1 MGLLIRTIAPSA
13 QSTLIKFNDVDA
25 NLIYLDDTIT
35 TFSASYVIDS
45 ASFDG
50 RFTNFSASYV
60 TDSSS
65 FNTRINSKA
74 NLNGG
79 NNFTGD
85 QYITGLVQATTI
97 DATNSVTAPIY
108 QGYQTKII
116 IGQNTTEPLLQFS
129 SSLYSSLILDIYVVG
144 QTDTTYYGL
153 QTLYVIIDPANPD
166 VIYVSPDNTVTSPAA
181 AGTPGIEGGS
191 VPNTFNDTALI
202 YSANLISATVV
213 ELRATNE
220 CLKSD
225 QSTPLGPIIIKT
237 IVRAFTTL

>member
-1 MGLLIRTIAPSA
+1 MGLLIRTISPSA

-35 TFSASYVIDS
+35 TFSASYIIDS

-50 RFTNFSASYV
+50 RFTTFSASYV

-85 QYITGLVQATTI
+85 QYVTGIVQATKV
-97 DATNSVTAPIY
+97 DAVEVVTAPIY

-116 IGQNTTEPLLQFS
+116 VGQNETQPLLQFS
-129 SSLYSSLILDIYVVG
+129 SSLYSSLIVDLYIVG
-144 QTDTTYYGL
+144 QTELTYYGL
-153 QTLYVIIDPANPD
+153 LTLYVIIDPSNPD
-166 VIYVSPDNTVTSPAA
+166 VIYTSFDNTVTSPAA
-181 AGTPGIEGGS
+181 VGTQGEGGS
-191 VPNTFNDTALI
+191 APNTFNPTNLI
-202 YSANLISATVV
+202 FSANLISATVV
-213 ELRATNE
+213 ELRVTNE

-237 IVRAFTTL
+237 IVRAFTVL